1 MDAVYLTLFVSSVLA
16 VLGIVLFLFTH
27 GQRSRDHEQ
36 RLALLPLDDPP
47 GPTDPVSLP
56 STPSTSQGHDK

>member
-16 VLGIVLFLFTH
+16 VLGVVLFLFTH

-47 GPTDPVSLP
+47 ASIEPVSLP
-56 STPSTSQGHDK
+56 STPSTSQGHDQ